1 MLNVRILGEQ
11 QEPTMM
17 LKGHEMYDIQYR
29 TNDPEAF
36 EKGKKFV
43 EDFVSTNF
51 GELGEDKFYIIDDP
65 MQITLGDA
73 DGDSGKFS
81 LNSVGHALE
90 KMGFFGKGA
99 AYRPGVTFDSEF
111 ARAFNKAVSSEE
123 NTNKDGSVNWNFV
136 DADLYGSEHRPNSDN
151 EYYNLFNSIAIQYE
165 LSNGIIQ

>member
-1 MLNVRILGEQ
+1 MLQ
-11 QEPTMM
+11 
-17 LKGHEMYDIQYR
+17 KGMEMYDMQYR
-29 TNDPEAF
+29 TNDAEAF

-43 EDFVSTNF
+43 EDYVSKNF

-111 ARAFNKAVSSEE
+111 ARAFNRAVSSDE

-136 DADLYGSEHRPNSDN
+136 DADLYGSEHRPNSDD